1 VNEKVNCVKAGVA
14 QGVAN
19 ADVNTE
25 LDVSMCSGCL
35 VDMSSNCGD
44 VDYSVLYHFDHKFS
58 NG

>member
-1 VNEKVNCVKAGVA
+1 VKAGVA